1 MFGPKGH
8 HFLGQILQ
16 EAASWQEIAKAKSWN
31 RAGELLR
38 KALERCK
45 DTLSSSDNG
54 KEKNAALLSGILIRG
69 MQDATQLSR
78 LSSTEG
84 WSMDTSKIEDAWSN
98 LCDAQDRL
106 SYVSTFTNLTKLAW
120 LIDRL
125 NAMDAEF
132 MRVLGPGMYMSPE
145 ILVKKELCSVCQ
157 QDIKGCDH
165 IPGHLYAGV
174 RCLGIV
180 QDSDLKSISMV
191 MNPRDR
197 RCRIWPWRYKGGTRF
212 ESVVATMFRLDDFID
227 EP

>member
-8 HFLGQILQ
+8 HFLEQILQ
-16 EAASWQEIAKAKSWN
+16 EAESWQEIAKAKRWN
-31 RAGELLR
+31 RADELLQN
-38 KALERCK
+38 ALARCK
-45 DTLSSSDNG
+45 DTLSSSDDG
-54 KEKNAALLSGILIRG
+54 KKKNAALLSGILIRG
-69 MQDATQLSR
+69 IQDATQLFR

-84 WSMDTSKIEDAWSN
+84 WSMDTSKIEDAWIN

-106 SYVSTFTNLTKLAW
+106 SYVSTFTSLTKLAW

-165 IPGHLYAGV
+165 ILGHLYAGV
-174 RCLGIV
+174 RCFGIA
-180 QDSDLKSISMV
+180 QDMALESISVV
-191 MNPRDR
+191 MNPKDR
-197 RCRIWPWRYKGGTRF
+197 RCRIWPWRYKGGNRF
-212 ESVVATMFRLDDFID
+212 ESVVATMFSLDDFLD